1 MPDAVTISGIPTPLT
16 WGLSPAAWASTP
28 TGVEITAGPRTDMFV
43 DPAGGAPTVNAP
55 RLTMPADGDFQ
66 LSAKVTVGFAATYD
80 AGVLLLFAG
89 DTQWAKL
96 CFELSPQAKPM
107 IVSVVTRGVS
117 DDANAFAVEG
127 DTAWLRVS
135 RTGRAYAFHASADGG
150 FWHFIRYF
158 TLDEPAAVGFEA
170 QSPTGQGCAA
180 AFSEVTFKPEGLA
193 ELRDGS

>member
-1 MPDAVTISGIPTPLT
+1 MPDAVTVTGIPAPLAWNLAPSEWALTPDGIT
-16 WGLSPAAWASTP
+16 
-28 TGVEITAGPRTDMFV
+28 ITAGPRTDMFV
-43 DPAGGAPTVNAP
+43 DPAGGAPTVTAP
-55 RLTMPADGDFQ
+55 RLTMPVDGDFQ
-66 LSAKVTVGFAATYD
+66 LSAKVTVAFGATYD

-117 DDANAFAVEG
+117 DDANAFVVEG
-127 DTAWLRVS
+127 DTAWLRIS
-135 RTGRAYAFHASADGG
+135 RTGRAYACHASTDGG

-158 TLDEPAAVGFEA
+158 ALDGPVAAGFEA
-170 QSPTGQGCAA
+170 QSPTGEGCTAT
-180 AFSEVTFKPEGLA
+180 FSEITFHDRGLA